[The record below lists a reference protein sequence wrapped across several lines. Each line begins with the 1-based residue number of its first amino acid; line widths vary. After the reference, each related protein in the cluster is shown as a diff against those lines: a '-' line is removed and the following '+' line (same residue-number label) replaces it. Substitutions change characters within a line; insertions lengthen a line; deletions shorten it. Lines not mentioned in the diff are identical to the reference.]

1 MIESSSKN
9 IIDLDISVNMKQT
22 LDNIWQKALTIEEKS
37 KYYNENVSKIDKRKL
52 NEWKSIKSLIDDKYF
67 NDVNAK
73 KDCPDVLMLTV

>member
-37 KYYNENVSKIDKRKL
+37 KYYNENISKIDQKKL
-52 NEWKSIKSLIDDKYF
+52 NEWQSVKSLRT
-67 NDVNAK
+67 
-73 KDCPDVLMLTV
+73 C